1 MVRVPS
7 WWGGFTL
14 LLGLVS
20 GRRGRSDGL
29 GPRRPYVSAE
39 EAVAI
44 YTTTVLYRR
53 RSFVAVEWI
62 RTASRPRLASKLL
75 EIEKET
81 THGLV

>member
-7 WWGGFTL
+7 WWGGFAL
-14 LLGLVS
+14 SLGLVS
-20 GRRGRSDGL
+20 RGRSDGL

-44 YTTTVLYRR
+44 YTTTVLRR
-53 RSFVAVEWI
+53 RRFFVDVGAVRSI
-62 RTASRPRLASKLL
+62 AVARRGPTGLK
-75 EIEKET
+75 IEKET

>member
-1 MVRVPS
+1 M
-7 WWGGFTL
+7 

-44 YTTTVLYRR
+44 YTTTVRTQR
-53 RSFVAVEWI
+53 GFFVAVE
-62 RTASRPRLASKLL
+62 
-75 EIEKET
+75 
-81 THGLV
+81 